1 MFRFLPECGTARTF
15 RLTVS
20 LKRERHNLCS
30 CCAHRTIYNG
40 YNDLLHLLP
49 GMHVLVVAGQ
59 VYPHCHFDMY
69 PSFMSPPA
77 RSNVPYIIS
86 ASRGLTRPHVTRPA
100 MLGVIQVRQGA
111 MQALRQVLL
120 CIALFEE

>member
-1 MFRFLPECGTARTF
+1 MGPSQQLASSKCKLSECGTARTF

-77 RSNVPYIIS
+77 RSNPYRI
-86 ASRGLTRPHVTRPA
+86 LHP
-100 MLGVIQVRQGA
+100 
-111 MQALRQVLL
+111 QAE
-120 CIALFEE
+120 A

>member
-69 PSFMSPPA
+69 PSFMSPL
-77 RSNVPYIIS
+77 
-86 ASRGLTRPHVTRPA
+86 RGLTRTVYYIRKARHNPHHVTRPA
-100 MLGVIQVRQGA
+100 MLGVIQVKQGA